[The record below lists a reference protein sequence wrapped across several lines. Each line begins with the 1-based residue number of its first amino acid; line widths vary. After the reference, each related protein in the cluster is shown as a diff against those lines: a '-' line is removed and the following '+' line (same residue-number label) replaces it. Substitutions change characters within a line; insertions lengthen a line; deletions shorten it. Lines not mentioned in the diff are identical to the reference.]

1 MYQVTTGFRTLI
13 YLINGRH
20 RIYIY
25 HYHHGHIY
33 YSIYTSLVSCLFYL
47 IFLSLLKDRWFI
59 MTHSDQQERQRDIH
73 PIHSYAS
80 SRSVD
85 YIWTRNLAK
94 SGWRT
99 RGGDCPDL
107 QRWKPSSGNAYRTNK
122 VKTVIDKIW
131 VNFYC
136 HLYRLAQIPAP
147 DSSVVRAT
155 DQRFRGPRC
164 KSWSG
169 PSFYLLSCCKGKTL
183 SQRINGWALSD
194 HHPRPPTRWSNYLF
208 GIPIPSIKQ
217 KSFAFK
223 SVNVFLHIEIIC
235 MLPVMISG
243 AYTGFG
249 VRGGASCRQRISW
262 LPLTLFW
269 QF

>member
-1 MYQVTTGFRTLI
+1 MLI
-13 YLINGRH
+13 LPN
-20 RIYIY
+20 
-25 HYHHGHIY
+25 
-33 YSIYTSLVSCLFYL
+33 
-47 IFLSLLKDRWFI
+47 FLSLLKDRWFI

-136 HLYRLAQIPAP
+136 HLYTHLKLFFVKFWQSDWLKYQHQIAQWLEQLTKDLGGPGVNRGLVRRFISYLVAKAKPCHRESMVGHCLTTTLAHPPDGQITCL
-147 DSSVVRAT
+147 V
-155 DQRFRGPRC
+155 
-164 KSWSG
+164 
-169 PSFYLLSCCKGKTL
+169 
-183 SQRINGWALSD
+183 
-194 HHPRPPTRWSNYLF
+194 YLF
-208 GIPIPSIKQ
+208 HLSNR
-217 KSFAFK
+217 SH
-223 SVNVFLHIEIIC
+223 LH
-235 MLPVMISG
+235 SN
-243 AYTGFG
+243 
-249 VRGGASCRQRISW
+249 Q
-262 LPLTLFW
+262 
-269 QF
+269 

>member
-1 MYQVTTGFRTLI
+1 MLI
-13 YLINGRH
+13 LPN
-20 RIYIY
+20 
-25 HYHHGHIY
+25 
-33 YSIYTSLVSCLFYL
+33 
-47 IFLSLLKDRWFI
+47 FLSLLKDLWFI

-80 SRSVD
+80 SRPVD

-107 QRWKPSSGNAYRTNK
+107 QRWKLSSGNAYRTNK
-122 VKTVIDKIW
+122 VKTVIDEIW

-136 HLYRLAQIPAP
+136 HLYTHLKLFFVKVLTVRLAQIPAP

-169 PSFYLLSCCKGKTL
+169 LSFYLLSCCKGKTL
-183 SQRINGWALSD
+183 SQRINGWALPD
-194 HHPRPPTRWSNYLF
+194 HHPHPPTRWSNYLF
-208 GIPIPSIKQ
+208 GIPILSIKQ

>member
-1 MYQVTTGFRTLI
+1 MLI
-13 YLINGRH
+13 LPN
-20 RIYIY
+20 
-25 HYHHGHIY
+25 
-33 YSIYTSLVSCLFYL
+33 
-47 IFLSLLKDRWFI
+47 FLSLLKDRWFI

-122 VKTVIDKIW
+122 VKTVIDEIW

-136 HLYRLAQIPAP
+136 HLYTHLKLFFIKVLTVRLAQIPAP

-169 PSFYLLSCCKGKTL
+169 PSLYLILL
-183 SQRINGWALSD
+183 QRQNPVTENQWWGTAW
-194 HHPRPPTRWSNYLF
+194 PP
-208 GIPIPSIKQ
+208 PSPTQPMVK
-217 KSFAFK
+217 
-223 SVNVFLHIEIIC
+223 
-235 MLPVMISG
+235 LPVWYTYSIYQTEVICIQISKCFS
-243 AYTGFG
+243 AYWNRLCT
-249 VRGGASCRQRISW
+249 
-262 LPLTLFW
+262 
-269 QF
+269 